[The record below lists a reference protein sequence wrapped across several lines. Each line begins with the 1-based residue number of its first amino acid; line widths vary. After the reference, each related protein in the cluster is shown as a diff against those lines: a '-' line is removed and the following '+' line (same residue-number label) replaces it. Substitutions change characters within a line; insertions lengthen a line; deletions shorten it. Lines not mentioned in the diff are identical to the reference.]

1 MKLGIGSYTF
11 MWSIGFPGAEP
22 ENPMDAFGLLEMAI
36 QLGVGTVQLGPN
48 LPLSDLPDIDL
59 DRFLNRARYEHI
71 QIEMATRG
79 MDPHHL
85 RRQLTVAQ
93 RAGSKMLRTVP
104 ESEAGDPLTS
114 PALKDHLENILPELE
129 RTQIQLTLENGTIPA
144 RLLADLLDRLDSPWI
159 GITLDTVN
167 SLAIPEGTDEVV
179 GALARHTS
187 CVHVKDFVVLR
198 EWHRMGFKVEG
209 RPAGRGQLKLPAI
222 LQSLGQAGVSPLAIL
237 ELWPPEQSRLGD
249 TIGLEHAWARESIQY
264 LRNYLA
270 E

>member
-22 ENPMDAFGLLEMAI
+22 EKPMDAFGLLEMASR
-36 QLGVGTVQLGPN
+36 LGVGTVQLGPN
-48 LPLSDLPDIDL
+48 LPLSDLPGNDL
-59 DRFLNRARYEHI
+59 DRFINRARSKHI

-104 ESEAGDPLTS
+104 ESETGDPLTS
-114 PALKDHLENILPELE
+114 STLKVHLENILPELE
-129 RTQIQLTLENGTIPA
+129 RTQIQLTLENGRTPA
-144 RLLADLLDRLDSPWI
+144 RSLADLLDRLDSRWI

-179 GALARHTS
+179 SALARHTS
-187 CVHVKDFVVLR
+187 CIHVKDFVIQR
-198 EWHRMGFKVEG
+198 EWHRMGFRVEG

-222 LQSLGQAGVSPLAIL
+222 LKSLGDAGVSPVAIL
-237 ELWPPEQSRLGD
+237 ELWPPEQSCLSE
-249 TIGLEHAWARESIQY
+249 TIGLEHAWARESVHY

>member
-1 MKLGIGSYTF
+1 
-11 MWSIGFPGAEP
+11 
-22 ENPMDAFGLLEMAI
+22 MAI
-36 QLGVGTVQLGPN
+36 QLGVGTVQFGPN
-48 LPLSDLPDIDL
+48 LPLSDLADIDL
-59 DRFLNRARYEHI
+59 DRFLTRARSSHI

-93 RAGSKMLRTVP
+93 HAGSKMLRTVP
-104 ESEAGDPLTS
+104 ESESGDPLT
-114 PALKDHLENILPELE
+114 ACDLEDRLKSILPDLE
-129 RTQIQLTLENGTIPA
+129 RAKIQLTLENGRIPA
-144 RLLADLLDRLDSPWI
+144 RFLAGLLDRLDSQWI

-179 GALARHTS
+179 RALAHYTS
-187 CVHVKDFVVLR
+187 CVHVKDFVVQR

-222 LQSLGQAGVSPLAIL
+222 LKTLGEAGVSPIAIL
-237 ELWPPEQSRLGD
+237 ELWPPEQLHPWE
-249 TIGLEHAWARESIQY
+249 TIGLEHAWARESIHY
-264 LRNYLA
+264 LRNFIV